1 MSAEAS
7 RVCAVWVWGS
17 GGGCRSVTAALP
29 AEALLAAARAV
40 PSGVLV
46 RAAGALEYDLEGDW
60 RRKPLIE
67 PAHLAIAENL
77 ASCGRGV
84 LLRLARHV
92 DSAHKGEGVC
102 P

>member
-1 MSAEAS
+1 M
-7 RVCAVWVWGS
+7 RGVGWGS

-60 RRKPLIE
+60 RRKPLIQ

-77 ASCGRGV
+77 ASSGRDV
-84 LLRLARHV
+84 LLRLARYV